1 SDVCSSDLN
10 RITFIGAELLADE
23 FHQWTHCRGLFV
35 APIKFAQQMHYLP
48 MRRAE
53 FDALTVRDG
62 ERHGFVPGGK
72 VFQISVAI
80 GSDITAIH
88 EHGSIPALRWIL
100 AAAEFDKACE
110 DDTSKEIFNTL
121 DDSARC
127 DLGRQDKH
135 GGARKP

>member
-1 SDVCSSDLN
+1 
-10 RITFIGAELLADE
+10 
-23 FHQWTHCRGLFV
+23 
-35 APIKFAQQMHYLP
+35 MHYLP

-88 EHGSIPALRWIL
+88 EHGSIPALRWIV
-100 AAAEFDKACE
+100 AAAEFDKACVV
-110 DDTSKEIFNTL
+110 DTRKVIFNTL
-121 DDSARC
+121 VEPARC
-127 DLGRQDKH
+127 DIGRQDKH
-135 GGARKP
+135 GGAGKH